1 MNLTTPAA
9 TPAYLPMTPL
19 CAGPIT
25 LAPLPAPRPDRLPPG
40 VDARQTGDFA
50 AAWTLGS
57 LTSPA

>member
-1 MNLTTPAA
+1 MSLTTPAA

-19 CAGPIT
+19 RAGPLT
-25 LAPLPAPRPDRLPPG
+25 LPPHPAPRPKRLPPG
-40 VDARQTGDFA
+40 VYARQTGDFA

>member
-1 MNLTTPAA
+1 
-9 TPAYLPMTPL
+9 MTPL

-40 VDARQTGDFA
+40 VDARQAGDFA